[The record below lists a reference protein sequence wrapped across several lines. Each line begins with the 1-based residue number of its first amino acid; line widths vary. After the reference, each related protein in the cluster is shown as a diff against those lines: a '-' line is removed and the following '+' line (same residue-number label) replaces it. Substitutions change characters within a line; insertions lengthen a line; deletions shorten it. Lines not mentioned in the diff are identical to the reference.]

1 MQDLMLRQIY
11 LKHGHHGSDTSN
23 SEEFINKV
31 NPKYV
36 LISCKY
42 GNTYGHPNESVMK
55 MLEKKKIDVYRT
67 DESGSI
73 VMTTNRKRNNI

>member
-1 MQDLMLRQIY
+1 MLRQIY

-23 SEEFINKV
+23 SEAFINAV

-42 GNTYGHPNESVMK
+42 GNTYGHPKSKVME
-55 MLEKKKIDVYRT
+55 MLKEKGIEVYRT

-73 VMTTNRKRNNI
+73 VMTTDRKRHIL